1 VPHVDFSVYGAYLRM
16 KAVFPEEV
24 EDFTNRNYDFI
35 NVWRVLKGPNDDWP
49 LAICDSRSVDFQN
62 DVICNDALYSNRVGE
77 NRLLHAS
84 DQQQWYYLSAQE
96 EDDLIVFRNTDSTE
110 KRPQAFHAAFCNPK
124 STSKPRESIE
134 VRMVG
139 YRY

>member
-110 KRPQAFHAAFCNPK
+110 KRPRK
-124 STSKPRESIE
+124 L
-134 VRMVG
+134 
-139 YRY
+139 